1 MGVLDNAINHFG
13 SLDTK
18 VIEVPEW
25 DTIIYATPFT
35 LGEKKTLWKFAK
47 GDDFEFMVR
56 TLILK
61 ALDKE
66 GSKMFDISQKNNL
79 MNKVDPDVISRI
91 VGEISI
97 SQTVEE
103 QEGN

>member
-1 MGVLDNAINHFG
+1 
-13 SLDTK
+13 
-18 VIEVPEW
+18 
-25 DTIIYATPFT
+25 
-35 LGEKKTLWKFAK
+35 
-47 GDDFEFMVR
+47 
-56 TLILK
+56 
-61 ALDKE
+61 
-66 GSKMFDISQKNNL
+66 MFYISQKNNL